1 MSKWYRNREGYPK
14 VSLREILGKDNA
26 HLYQREVKE
35 LISITDVKRFYN
47 SCKIITPSNG
57 LVTLVNNAFSDEI
70 LESFTN
76 NKFTITIKPR
86 QIGYSTTSGVIALYQ
101 TQFLNKSVVIVNRKY
116 ILDRVKEL
124 YVNLPE
130 HLKYG
135 VKKLTKKC
143 IFFNNDTYIK
153 VSSKYPKGTSPELV
167 IFDEY
172 DFLSSKQI
180 KDFII
185 SIAPSVAARIGDQV
199 LIGSTI
205 NHRQTGLG
213 SIRDMISNKDY
224 GIYNFSIINLN
235 QIDLIMKQFERNKKI
250 NEILDENT

>member
-26 HLYQREVKE
+26 HMYQNEVKE
-35 LISITDVKRFYN
+35 LLSITDVKRFYN
-47 SCKIITPSNG
+47 SCKMQTPMGILN
-57 LVTLVNNAFSDEI
+57 LVNNAFSDEI
-70 LESFTN
+70 LDSYSK

-86 QIGYSTTSGVIALYQ
+86 QIGYSTTSGIIALYQ
-101 TQFLNKSVVIVNRKY
+101 TQFLNKNVVIVNRKE
-116 ILDRVKEL
+116 ILDKIKNL
-124 YVNLPE
+124 YVHLPE

-143 IFFNNDTYIK
+143 IVFNNDTYIK

-185 SIAPSVAARIGDQV
+185 SIVPSISARIGDQV

-205 NHRQTGLG
+205 NIRQTGTG
-213 SIRDMISNKDY
+213 SIRDIITNKDY
-224 GIYNFSIINLN
+224 SIYNFSVINLN
-235 QIDLIMKQFERNKKI
+235 QMELVMKQFERNKKI
-250 NEILDENT
+250 NEILNEEK